1 MNIKTEMKMKFKLD
15 IFEYKKEKKR
25 QYIMNGE
32 HQTGRG
38 WNGYLTVWFKP
49 RILFDMNDALLFK
62 WEWILGLFYV

>member
-1 MNIKTEMKMKFKLD
+1 
-15 IFEYKKEKKR
+15 
-25 QYIMNGE
+25 MNGE

-62 WEWILGLFYV
+62 WQWILGLFYV